1 MVLDYV
7 FYYSYGIN
15 LTKLDVGVGNLF
27 ILEFEMDSAKWSP
40 VIYPIKSRNIVGEK
54 TFVYSQDSQEFC
66 DQKLVYTEGIENKK
80 QI

>member
-7 FYYSYGIN
+7 FYYSYGTN

-40 VIYPIKSRNIVGEK
+40 LIYPIKLRNIVGNK
-54 TFVYSQDSQEFC
+54 SFVYSQVFC
-66 DQKLVYTEGIENKK
+66 DQKLVYTEGIESIL

>member
-66 DQKLVYTEGIENKK
+66 DQKLVYSEGIEIIK

>member
-7 FYYSYGIN
+7 FYYSYGTN

-27 ILEFEMDSAKWSP
+27 ILEFEVDSAKWSP
-40 VIYPIKSRNIVGEK
+40 LIYPIKLRNRVGNK
-54 TFVYSQDSQEFC
+54 TLVFFQEFC
-66 DQKLVYTEGIENKK
+66 DQKLVYSEGIENIK

>member
-7 FYYSYGIN
+7 FYYSYGTN
-15 LTKLDVGVGNLF
+15 LTKLDIGVGDLF

-40 VIYPIKSRNIVGEK
+40 LIYPIKLKNIVGNK
-54 TFVYSQDSQEFC
+54 NFVYSQEFC
-66 DQKLVYTEGIENKK
+66 DQKLVYIEGIEDIK